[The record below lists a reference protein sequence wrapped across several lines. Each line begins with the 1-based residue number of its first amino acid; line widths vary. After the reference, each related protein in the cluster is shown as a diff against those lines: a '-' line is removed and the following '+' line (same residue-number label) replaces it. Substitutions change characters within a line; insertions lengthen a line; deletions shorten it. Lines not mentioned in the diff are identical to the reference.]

1 MTLQNKAFGIPDHI
15 MRRPANVARVG
26 FEHVFAHA
34 TIENWL
40 VLKKWQS
47 AQIRCWI
54 SVAVG
59 LSLASEKRS
68 CRVSFKRL
76 T

>member
-40 VLKKWQS
+40 VLKQWHPESLHSHKF
-47 AQIRCWI
+47 
-54 SVAVG
+54 AVG
-59 LSLASEKRS
+59 LLSQLD
-68 CRVSFKRL
+68 CR
-76 T
+76 